1 MDIMQA
7 KQAVIEAGK
16 NLVKTGLI
24 ARTWGNVSCRI
35 SETEFVITPSGRS
48 YEDLTPD
55 EIVKVRIDD
64 LSYEGNVKPSSEK
77 GVHASAYKL
86 RPECNFVIH
95 THQLNASVVSV
106 LGKDMPVESTMHAS
120 ILGSKVPMAAY
131 GMPSTKK
138 LKKGVF
144 AAIEANPESKAVIMS
159 HHGAVCMGTDCDNA
173 FLIAQT
179 LEDACNIHLLRKYKA
194 PVKTKPVCYS
204 SIRDGEK
211 LILSGDDGSNVECPI
226 NNSLSDKNFALAAIH
241 RDIYAARSDVN
252 AIVQSA
258 TPDILGASA
267 KCRGKLK
274 PLLDD
279 YAQIA
284 GATVRKAKSDK
295 GENIVKA
302 LKGRNAVFM
311 KDGSVLCCGPDMYDA
326 NAIQM
331 VVDKNCKSYLA
342 GCAFGKPNYISK
354 IDSVI
359 MRFVYM
365 QKYSKQKNK

>member
-7 KQAVIEAGK
+7 KLAVIEAGK

-35 SETEFVITPSGRS
+35 SDTEFVITPSGRS
-48 YEDLTPD
+48 YENLTPD
-55 EIVKVRIDD
+55 EIVKVKIED
-64 LSYEGNVKPSSEK
+64 LSYEGDIKPSSEK

-106 LGKDMPVESTMHAS
+106 LGKDMPVESAMHAGV
-120 ILGSKVPMAAY
+120 LGSKVPLAAY

-138 LKKGVF
+138 LKNGVH
-144 AAIEANPESKAVIMS
+144 AAIEGNPDSKAVIMS
-159 HHGAVCMGTDCDNA
+159 HHGAVCMGADCNEA
-173 FLIAQT
+173 FFVAQT
-179 LEDACNIHLLRKYKA
+179 LEDACNVYLLKKYKT
-194 PVKTKPVCYS
+194 PDKFKKPVCYS

-211 LILSGDDGSNVECPI
+211 LILSGDDGSSVECPL
-226 NNSLSDKNFALAAIH
+226 NGNLDGKNFALAAMH
-241 RDIYAARSDVN
+241 RDIYAARPDIN

-258 TPDILGASA
+258 TPDILGAA
-267 KCRGKLK
+267 NKCKGELK

-279 YAQIA
+279 HAQIA
-284 GATVRKAKSDK
+284 GSTVRKIKGDK
-295 GENIVKA
+295 AVSA
-302 LKGRNAVFM
+302 LKGRNAAFM

-331 VVDKNCKSYLA
+331 VVEKNCKSYLA
-342 GCAFGKPNYISK
+342 GCAFGKPNYIGK
-354 IDSVI
+354 LDCFI
-359 MRFVYM
+359 MRTVYKM
-365 QKYSKQKNK
+365 KYSKQKNK

>member
-7 KQAVIEAGK
+7 KLAVIEAGK
-16 NLVKTGLI
+16 KLVETGLI

-35 SETEFVITPSGRS
+35 SDTEFVITPSGRS
-48 YEDLTPD
+48 YESLTPD
-55 EIVKVRIDD
+55 EIVTVKIED
-64 LSYEGNVKPSSEK
+64 LSYEGDVKPSSEK

-120 ILGSKVPMAAY
+120 VLGDKVPLASY

-138 LKKGVF
+138 LKMGVYT
-144 AAIEANPESKAVIMS
+144 AIEANPSSKAVIMS
-159 HHGAVCMGTDCDNA
+159 HHGAVCMGTDSSDA
-173 FLIAQT
+173 FFVAQT
-179 LEDACNIHLLRKYKA
+179 LEDACNVYLLKKYNVPTKY
-194 PVKTKPVCYS
+194 TKPVCYS

-211 LILSGDDGSNVECPI
+211 LILSGDDGSSVECPI
-226 NNSLSDKNFALAAIH
+226 NGNLDGKNFAMAAIH
-241 RDIYAARSDVN
+241 RDIYAARPDVN

-258 TPDILGASA
+258 TPDILGAA
-267 KCRGKLK
+267 NKCIGKLK

-284 GATVRKAKSDK
+284 GVNVRKVKGDK
-295 GENIVKA
+295 VVKA
-302 LKGRNAVFM
+302 LKGRDAAFL

-331 VVDKNCKSYLA
+331 VVDKNCKSYIA
-342 GCAFGKPNYISK
+342 GCAFGSPNYISK
-354 IDSVI
+354 FDSLL
-359 MRFVYM
+359 MRTIYKM
-365 QKYSKQKNK
+365 KYSKQKNK